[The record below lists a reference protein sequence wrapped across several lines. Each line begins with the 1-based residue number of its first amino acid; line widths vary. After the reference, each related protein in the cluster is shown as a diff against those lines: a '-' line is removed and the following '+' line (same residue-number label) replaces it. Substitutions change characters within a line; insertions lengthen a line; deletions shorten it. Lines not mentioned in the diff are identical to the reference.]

1 MRKKLGKV
9 LELWP
14 VYLLACVYYISWFN
28 PDLVIAPALIIKY
41 KYLAKPL
48 VVLIIGSIGFLEML
62 GGYKG
67 WSGMRGLVVE
77 KWLKDKEFVK
87 KLRGEVKVENRM
99 EGLQI
104 RFTKKYLK
112 YTGNGSYYEEPVS
125 RVWLF
130 RNMDK
135 VLKWFII
142 ILKAGGVIAM
152 FIVGLI
158 PVPGFRVIPDIL
170 CGTARSKMGFIA
182 LSLGNFLKTV
192 GMIYGWGEILL

>member
-1 MRKKLGKV
+1 MKKKLGKL

-14 VYLLACVYYISWFN
+14 VYLLACVYYVSWFN
-28 PDLVIAPALIIKY
+28 PDLVIAPILIKKY
-41 KYLAKPL
+41 NLFAPL
-48 VVLIIGSIGFLEML
+48 VVLIVGSIGFLEML

-67 WSGMRGLVVE
+67 WSGIRGLVVE

-87 KLRGEVKVENRM
+87 KLRGEAKVENRM

-112 YTGNGSYYEEPVS
+112 YTGDGSYYEEPVS

-130 RNMDK
+130 RNVDK
-135 VLKWFII
+135 VLKWLVIV
-142 ILKAGGVIAM
+142 LKSGGIIAM
-152 FIVGLI
+152 FIFGLI
-158 PVPGFRVIPDIL
+158 PIPGFRVIPDVL

-192 GMIYGWGEILL
+192 GMVYGWDEILR

>member
-1 MRKKLGKV
+1 VRKRTGKL

-14 VYLLACVYYISWFN
+14 VFLLVSVYVVSYFN
-28 PDLVIAPALIIKY
+28 PDLVITPILLLY
-41 KYLAKPL
+41 NHSKPW
-48 VVLIIGSIGFLEML
+48 VVFVVGSIGFLEML

-67 WSGMRGLVVE
+67 WSGTRGLVD

-87 KLRGEVKVENRM
+87 KLKGEEVVDDFV
-99 EGLQI
+99 EGLEI

-112 YTGNGSYYEEPVS
+112 FTDNKEYYEEPVS

-130 RNMDK
+130 RNIDK
-135 VLKWFII
+135 VLKWLVVVLKSGG
-142 ILKAGGVIAM
+142 ILMM
-152 FIVGLI
+152 FIFGLI

-170 CGTARSKMGFIA
+170 CGTTRSKMGFIA

-192 GMIYGWGEILL
+192 GMVYGWGEILS

>member
-1 MRKKLGKV
+1 MREKTSKL

-14 VYLLACVYYISWFN
+14 IFLLAGVYYVSWFN
-28 PDLVIAPALIIKY
+28 PDLVIAPVLMTNY
-41 KYLAKPL
+41 KLLAKPL
-48 VVLIIGSIGFLEML
+48 VLIIGAVGFIEML

-87 KLRGEVKVENRM
+87 KLRGEVKVENRI

-112 YTGNGSYYEEPVS
+112 FTGDGSYYEEPVS

-130 RNMDK
+130 RNIDK
-135 VLKWFII
+135 VLKWFVV
-142 ILKAGGVIAM
+142 ILKTGGVIAM
-152 FIVGLI
+152 FVVGLI
-158 PVPGFRVIPDIL
+158 PIPGFRVIPDIL
-170 CGTARSKMGFIA
+170 CGSARSKMGFIA

-192 GMIYGWGEILL
+192 GMVYGWGEILS

>member
-1 MRKKLGKV
+1 MRKRTGKL

-14 VYLLACVYYISWFN
+14 VFLLVSVYVVSYFN
-28 PDLVIAPALIIKY
+28 PDLVITPILLLY
-41 KYLAKPL
+41 NHSKPW
-48 VVLIIGSIGFLEML
+48 VVFVVGSIGFLEML

-67 WSGMRGLVVE
+67 WSGTRGLVD

-87 KLRGEVKVENRM
+87 KLKGEEVVDDFV
-99 EGLQI
+99 EGLEI

-112 YTGNGSYYEEPVS
+112 FTDNKEYYEEPVS

-130 RNMDK
+130 RNIDK
-135 VLKWFII
+135 VLKWLVVVLKSGG
-142 ILKAGGVIAM
+142 ILMM
-152 FIVGLI
+152 FIFGLI

-170 CGTARSKMGFIA
+170 CGTTRSKMGFIA

-192 GMIYGWGEILL
+192 GMVYGWGEILS

>member
-1 MRKKLGKV
+1 MKKKLCKL

-87 KLRGEVKVENRM
+87 KLKGEVKAGNRM

-112 YTGNGSYYEEPVS
+112 YTGDGSYYEEPVS

-130 RNMDK
+130 RNIDK
-135 VLKWFII
+135 VLKWFVV

-170 CGTARSKMGFIA
+170 CGSARSKIGFIA

-192 GMIYGWGEILL
+192 GIVYGWGEILS

>member
-1 MRKKLGKV
+1 MKKKLGKL

-28 PDLVIAPALIIKY
+28 PDIVIAPILIKKY
-41 KYLAKPL
+41 NLFTPL
-48 VVLIIGSIGFLEML
+48 VVWIVGSIGFLEML

-67 WSGMRGLVVE
+67 WSEIRGLVVE
-77 KWLKDKEFVK
+77 KWLKDKEFVQ

-112 YTGNGSYYEEPVS
+112 YTSDGSYYEEPVS

-130 RNMDK
+130 RNIDE
-135 VLKWFII
+135 VFKWFIV

-152 FIVGLI
+152 FVVGLI

-192 GMIYGWGEILL
+192 GMVYGLDEILR

>member
-1 MRKKLGKV
+1 VREKTSKL

-14 VYLLACVYYISWFN
+14 VYLLACVYYVSWFN
-28 PDLVIAPALIIKY
+28 PDLVIAPMLLLNHHSK
-41 KYLAKPL
+41 LW
-48 VVLIIGSIGFLEML
+48 VVFIVGFVGFSEML

-87 KLRGEVKVENRM
+87 KLKGEERAGNFV
-99 EGLQI
+99 EGLEI
-104 RFTKKYLK
+104 RLTRKYLK
-112 YTGNGSYYEEPVS
+112 FTDNREYYEEPVS
-125 RVWLF
+125 KVWLF

-135 VLKWFII
+135 VLKWLVI
-142 ILKAGGVIAM
+142 ILKSGGVIAM

-192 GMIYGWGEILL
+192 GMVYGWGEILS